1 MIERGLISKLDLMK
15 CVINMVGVIRNWST
29 IMLSMVVLICRLS
42 RTSCFTKVELAI
54 ALPGGTTRDR
64 DG

>member
-42 RTSCFTKVELAI
+42 RTSCFTEVELAI